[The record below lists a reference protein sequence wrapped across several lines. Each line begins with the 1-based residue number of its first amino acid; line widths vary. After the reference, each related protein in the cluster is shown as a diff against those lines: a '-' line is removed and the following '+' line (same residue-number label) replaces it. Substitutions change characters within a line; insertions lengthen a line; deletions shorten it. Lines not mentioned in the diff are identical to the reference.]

1 MRLNIDCVRDIML
14 WAEGIT
20 TPTKP
25 AVYVDTDMVNS
36 LSAMY
41 LSESEMPI
49 PDEEQKKL
57 LNKYSNEQL
66 VYHLQYCI
74 DAALLKPADI
84 SSAER
89 IAIENLTPLGHDFIA
104 NIRHDTVFEK
114 TKIVLQ
120 KFGVE
125 SLKAAVQVAAS
136 VSSEIIKAS
145 IF

>member
-14 WAEGIT
+14 WAESIT

-25 AVYVDTDMVNS
+25 AVYVDTDMVSS

-41 LSESEMPI
+41 LSESEMPV
-49 PDEEQKKL
+49 PDEEQKNL
-57 LNKYSNEQL
+57 LNKYNNEQL
-66 VYHLQYCI
+66 VYHLQYCV

-89 IAIENLTPLGHDFIA
+89 IVIKNLTPLGHDFIA
-104 NIRHDTVFEK
+104 NIRHDAVFEK
-114 TKIVLQ
+114 TKAVMHNL
-120 KFGVE
+120 GVE

-136 VSSEIIKAS
+136 VTSEIIKAT